1 MLSKRLAGTA
11 AICLLLAAGA
21 TACGDTQSKA
31 GAAPKLDT
39 EKLSAQEIEQATK
52 DALSAATSV
61 KITGDIAMD
70 EGKMTIDLALDTK
83 SQCTGT
89 MSMPGMGKF
98 EIISDG
104 KQSYVKPDKE
114 FWTAI
119 AGKEGAKAAEL
130 FKGRYLSGLQD
141 SEMKD
146 LTSVCN
152 LKDFTAKIVSDDSG
166 KSEATKGG
174 AATVNGQKAF
184 SLKVKDRKGEEST
197 IHVATEGKFY
207 PLRVEKKSGTEGGQI
222 DFTDYDKPL
231 TIQAP
236 PADNVIDFAKLQD
249 QLKSA

>member
-11 AICLLLAAGA
+11 AVCLLLAGGA
-21 TACGDTQSKA
+21 TACGDTVDKA
-31 GAAPKLDT
+31 GATPKLDT
-39 EKLSAQEIEQATK
+39 EKLSAQEIEKAAK
-52 DALSAATSV
+52 DALASATSV

-83 SQCTGT
+83 SQCTGS

-104 KQSYVKPDKE
+104 KQSYIKPDKQ

-119 AGKEGAKAAEL
+119 GGKEGEKAAEL

-141 SEMKD
+141 SDMKD
-146 LTSVCN
+146 LTEVCN
-152 LKDFTAKIVSDDSG
+152 LKEFSSKIVADDSG
-166 KSEATKGG
+166 KSDVTKGE
-174 AATVNGQKAF
+174 AATINGQKAF

-197 IHVATEGKFY
+197 IHVATTGKSY
-207 PLRVEKKSGTEGGQI
+207 PLRVEKKSGTEGGQV